1 MSTDFDPYYKWLGI
15 PPKDQPPNHYR
26 LLGIE
31 RYEPDDEVID
41 AASNRVMGYLQ
52 NIAAGEQA
60 ADSQRL
66 LNELA
71 AARLCLLDAERKAQY
86 DATLREETP
95 REQQGAASKTPP
107 PRNEPSRNDPSPP
120 LPPRATTH
128 RAPVST
134 LSSTSSPTMD
144 SSSSVLARKA
154 RKRRNNQVV
163 ILALSIVFVLLCGAA
178 YHVLTRDVLSSDG
191 HAADNAG
198 ESDEGEAQPNDK
210 TKKRPK
216 SNKTKKR
223 DEKQLPPLAVFDP
236 NRKPPV
242 ESGEPDY
249 ELPPETREAFANWME
264 EAEKAVRA
272 NRPGKAAE
280 ILDRYLRYGDAP
292 NRERAEHLREECF
305 YADIGLE
312 DAAFFLADM
321 QPDEL
326 LALEQGILR
335 LRIQEFEFTHPNL
348 EEAFYNRLRRHI
360 ATLKERR

>member
-52 NIAAGEQA
+52 NIAVGEQA

-154 RKRRNNQVV
+154 RKRRNNGRHRNGPGGQ
-163 ILALSIVFVLLCGAA
+163 
-178 YHVLTRDVLSSDG
+178 R
-191 HAADNAG
+191 NAG
-198 ESDEGEAQPNDK
+198 
-210 TKKRPK
+210 
-216 SNKTKKR
+216 
-223 DEKQLPPLAVFDP
+223 
-236 NRKPPV
+236 
-242 ESGEPDY
+242 
-249 ELPPETREAFANWME
+249 
-264 EAEKAVRA
+264 
-272 NRPGKAAE
+272 
-280 ILDRYLRYGDAP
+280 
-292 NRERAEHLREECF
+292 
-305 YADIGLE
+305 
-312 DAAFFLADM
+312 
-321 QPDEL
+321 
-326 LALEQGILR
+326 
-335 LRIQEFEFTHPNL
+335 
-348 EEAFYNRLRRHI
+348 
-360 ATLKERR
+360 